1 MVFPNF
7 EKVGSA
13 ALICDSYCFM
23 FLKFAFSH
31 KELRLTYMFS
41 TIALEGI
48 LCILNFKDHLFCRR
62 NRAHVEKGI
71 QQQNILIKHCY
82 IKNRS

>member
-48 LCILNFKDHLFCRR
+48 LCILNFKDHLFVYEIELMLKKV
-62 NRAHVEKGI
+62 NNNKTF
-71 QQQNILIKHCY
+71 
-82 IKNRS
+82 